1 MLYEIKKNATDK
13 KTQNIWRN
21 RTKWIFLIKKY
32 NIRIDM
38 HTLPYVKWITNKELL
53 YSTGNSAQCYETTR
67 MGKEFEKEYI
77 HGYMNHFALH
87 LKLTQH
93 C

>member
-53 YSTGNSAQCYETTR
+53 YSTGNSAQCYVAAWKGGVLGEN
-67 MGKEFEKEYI
+67 
-77 HGYMNHFALH
+77 GYMLIYD
-87 LKLTQH
+87 
-93 C
+93 